1 MDKKKRNLLLLSAAL
16 VLLVA
21 AAAVLYGRLGG
32 GQPQLGG
39 QATDTEQQSG
49 QQNAPQQDADGETA
63 DGGEEVS
70 YDAPDFSVENMAGS
84 TVRLSD
90 HFGKPI
96 VLNFWA
102 SWCGPCKSEMPA
114 FQSIYEQYGDEVVF
128 LMVNLTD
135 GTQETRESAKA
146 FYENSGYTF
155 PVYLDVNYEAAIAYG
170 VSAIPVTYFIDTE
183 GQLAAYGA
191 SALSEEILLQGL
203 SYILPQG

>member
-1 MDKKKRNLLLLSAAL
+1 MDKKKRNLVLLSAAL

-21 AAAVLYGRLGG
+21 AAALLYGRLGG

-49 QQNAPQQDADGETA
+49 QQNAPQQSDGDAADGE
-63 DGGEEVS
+63 EEVS

-203 SYILPQG
+203 GYILPQT

>member
-21 AAAVLYGRLGG
+21 AAALLYGRLGG

-49 QQNAPQQDADGETA
+49 QQNAPQQDADGEA

-135 GTQETRESAKA
+135 GTQETRESAKS

-155 PVYLDVNYEAAIAYG
+155 PVYLDVNFEAAIAYG

-191 SALSEEILLQGL
+191 SALSEEVLLQGL
-203 SYILPQG
+203 GYILPQA